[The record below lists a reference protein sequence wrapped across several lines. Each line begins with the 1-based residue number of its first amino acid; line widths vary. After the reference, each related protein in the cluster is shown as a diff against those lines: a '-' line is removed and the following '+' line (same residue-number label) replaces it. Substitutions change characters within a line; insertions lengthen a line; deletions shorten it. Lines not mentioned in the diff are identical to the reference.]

1 MTSDIAEVVALRI
14 KKQFVNEIFRG
25 IKVRC
30 VTRTKL
36 AVDCLKRVFFAVDA
50 VLLDRVRDDGTF
62 GRLFGFQEA
71 DLLHFRLLD
80 LFDHLLAE
88 RRIFVDDDFA
98 RFSVDD
104 ISADDATE
112 ILFQVDVGELHF
124 FNEAE

>member
-1 MTSDIAEVVALRI
+1 M
-14 KKQFVNEIFRG
+14 
-25 IKVRC
+25 
-30 VTRTKL
+30 
-36 AVDCLKRVFFAVDA
+36 DA
-50 VLLDRVRDDGTF
+50 VLLDRIRNDGTF

-88 RRIFVDDDFA
+88 GRIFVDDDFA

-104 ISADDATE
+104 IAADDAAE